1 MLGSGLARRLFP
13 RFQCSPCMSLWTDM
27 YRYKAA
33 EAKQGAARAQS
44 PSIKQAFEEV
54 ASGWVVLAE
63 QMEWMDRQRG
73 PLQKKKN
80 DT

>member
-1 MLGSGLARRLFP
+1 MPSKEAL
-13 RFQCSPCMSLWTDM
+13 
-27 YRYKAA
+27 YRHKAA

-63 QMEWMDRQRG
+63 
-73 PLQKKKN
+73 
-80 DT
+80 